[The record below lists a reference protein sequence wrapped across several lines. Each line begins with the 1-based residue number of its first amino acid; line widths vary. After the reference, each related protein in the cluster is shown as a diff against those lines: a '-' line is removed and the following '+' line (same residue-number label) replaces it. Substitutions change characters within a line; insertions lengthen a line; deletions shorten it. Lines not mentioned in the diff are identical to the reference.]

1 LTKMKEAYAK
11 AGWNGFV
18 QARLAELLARSKKDY
33 VPEFILATW
42 HARLGQKDEAFAWL
56 EKAYQARDYRLTQ
69 LNVRNDLDSLR
80 SDPRF
85 AELVRKVGLPQ

>member
-1 LTKMKEAYAK
+1 MKEAYAK
-11 AGWNGFV
+11 AGWNGFL
-18 QARLAELLARSKKDY
+18 QARLAELLARSKQAY
-33 VPEFILATW
+33 VLEFSIATLY
-42 HARLGQKDEAFAWL
+42 ARLGQKEEAFAWL

-85 AELVRKVGLPQ
+85 TELVRKVGLPQ

>member
-1 LTKMKEAYAK
+1 MKEAYAK

-18 QARLAELLARSKKDY
+18 QARLSELLARSKKDY

-42 HARLGQKDEAFAWL
+42 YARLGRKEEAFAWL
-56 EKAYQARDYRLTQ
+56 EKAYQARDYRMTQ

-85 AELVRKVGLPQ
+85 ADLVRRVGLPQ